1 VSGLS
6 DGEEYGRPGDGAAH
20 TGARRDGDKK
30 RNNEVIEQVR
40 AATRKVHAT
49 RARMIGLI
57 AAGLVLATSLPAQA
71 ARFSFDDVI
80 TKARERAA
88 EPYKPPR
95 EIPEFMQK
103 LGYNEFR
110 GIRFDIDQS
119 LWRDAGS
126 RFEIQLVPAGAYY
139 RRPVQINLVD
149 AGGAKPVPFRKDF
162 FVSDNEDLARRLPS
176 NLGFAGFK
184 LTYPLNRRTM
194 RDAVLTFA
202 GASYFRG
209 VGKGNEFGLA
219 ARGLALDT
227 GLMSGEEFPQFVEYW
242 LERPAKQA
250 ESMRF
255 YALLDSKRVTGAY
268 QFSVYPGAPTR
279 VDVTVVLF
287 MRERAELVG
296 VAPLT
301 SMFLYGENTSRPV
314 GQWRPEVHS
323 SDGLL
328 IQNGNGE
335 WLWNPLHNPKALH
348 VQAFSV
354 VGVKGFGLMQRDTRF
369 DSYQDSEAWYD
380 RRPSA
385 WISPKGDW
393 GPGRVMLIE
402 IPARDATNEN
412 VVAFWA
418 PPRPAA
424 AGDRFDLEY
433 RIDFGGPEV
442 ERTPPARVINTFVGR
457 GEEFGGDAAARAYRL
472 VVDFA
477 GDAIAKLPADV
488 LPMADVSAQ
497 EGGAVIEQFLTYL
510 EDSRVWRLSILA
522 RPAEGRPLALRA
534 ALAVDGKALSE
545 TWTYTLPEPNTIFG
559 DKQ

>member
-1 VSGLS
+1 MIELVSKGAVSLSRMRPRDLGLML
-6 DGEEYGRPGDGAAH
+6 GVVA
-20 TGARRDGDKK
+20 
-30 RNNEVIEQVR
+30 
-40 AATRKVHAT
+40 
-49 RARMIGLI
+49 LI
-57 AAGLVLATSLPAQA
+57 LSAPSQA
-71 ARFSFDDVI
+71 ARFGFDDVVA
-80 TKARERAA
+80 KARARAGEA
-88 EPYKPPR
+88 YKPAR

-110 GIRFDIDQS
+110 SIRFDIDQS

-126 RFEIQLVPAGAYY
+126 RFEIQLIPAGSYL

-149 AGGAKPVPFRKDF
+149 SSGAKPVPFRKDF

-184 LTYPLNRRTM
+184 LTYPLNRRAM

-250 ESMRF
+250 EAMRF

-268 QFSVYPGAPTR
+268 QFSVYPGAPTH
-279 VDVTVVLF
+279 VDVTAVLF

-296 VAPLT
+296 IAPLT
-301 SMFLYGENTSRPV
+301 SMFLYGENTTRPV

-335 WLWNPLHNPKALH
+335 WLWNPLLNPKALNT
-348 VQAFSV
+348 QAFSV
-354 VGVKGFGLMQRDTRF
+354 SGVKGFGLMQRDTRF

-385 WISPKGDW
+385 WVTPRGDW
-393 GPGRVMLIE
+393 GPGRIMLIE
-402 IPARDATNEN
+402 IPVRDESNDN

-418 PPRPAA
+418 PPKPVA
-424 AGDRFDLEY
+424 AGHRFDLEY
-433 RIDFGGPEV
+433 RIDFGAPEV
-442 ERTPPARVINTFVGR
+442 DKQPPARVINTFVGR
-457 GEEFGGDAAARAYRL
+457 GEELGGNTAAQAYRL
-472 VVDFA
+472 VIDFA
-477 GDAIAKLPADV
+477 GEAITKLAPDALPT
-488 LPMADVSAQ
+488 ADVSAQ
-497 EGGAVIEQFLTYL
+497 ENGQVLEQFLTYL
-510 EDSRVWRLSILA
+510 EDTHVWRLSILA
-522 RPAEGRPLALRA
+522 RPGEGRPLALRA
-534 ALAVDGKALSE
+534 GLNVDGKPLSE
-545 TWTYTLPEPNTIFG
+545 TWTYTLPEPNSIFG
-559 DKQ
+559 DKP